1 MIDPKP
7 VSHPHTVSRPNQA
20 GYLDRAPR
28 NPDGSRRRIEIIDQ
42 TLRDGPQSWWGMK
55 LRKDMGLPIAGE
67 LDRTGFHTID
77 LVGSSIFEVLVRHC
91 KEDPWEQLISLSR
104 AMPRTTVRAGTRS
117 NGIVTFGLTAD
128 SVMDLWVQRLC
139 AHGIGSFWIYDGL
152 FNTDKI
158 GRLVKTAQAEGA
170 RAIPCILYADS
181 PFHTDEYYAART
193 RELVALGADGIE
205 LEDAAG
211 LLTPERTRSLVAA
224 IKTAAGALPVEIH
237 FHSNN
242 AMAPVNYLEGV
253 LAGADVVHTASRPLA
268 AGVSLPSTENTVANL
283 RYAGFDVD
291 LDETRFAPVAEH
303 LLRVAEYEDL
313 PVGQPAEYSLFLY
326 RHQLPGGMTGTFRNQ
341 LAARGMEDRFEE
353 VLDEMARV
361 RIELGYPVMA
371 TPFSQLV
378 GTQAV
383 LNVVTGTRYSV
394 VPDEVMIYAHGFYGT
409 PVAPLD
415 QDVLD
420 TIMSSAKAKSYADW
434 QPPQPSLAE
443 LRRRFGESISD
454 DELILRLLV
463 PESDIEIM
471 RATPQRNRDFAPTT
485 RQGRFIREVVET
497 SVGAYLHIDGP
508 GFELTLEGDH

>member
-1 MIDPKP
+1 M
-7 VSHPHTVSRPNQA
+7 T
-20 GYLDRAPR
+20 YLDCAPR
-28 NPDGSRRRIEIIDQ
+28 NADGSKKKIEIIDQ

-55 LRKDMGLPIAGE
+55 LRRDMGLPMAAE

-91 KEDPWEQLISLSR
+91 REDPWDQLISLSQ

-158 GRLVKTAQAEGA
+158 GRLVKTAQAHGA
-170 RAIPCILYADS
+170 AAVPCILYADS

-211 LLTPERTRSLVAA
+211 LLTPERTRTLVAA
-224 IKTAAGALPVEIH
+224 IKAAAGELPVEIH

-242 AMAPVNYLEGV
+242 ALAPINYLEGL

-268 AGVSLPSTENTVANL
+268 AGVSLPSTENTIANL

-291 LDETRFAPVAEH
+291 LDETRLPPVEQH
-303 LLRVAEYEDL
+303 LLRVAEYEAL
-313 PVGQPAEYSLFLY
+313 PVGQPAEFSLFQY
-326 RHQLPGGMTGTFRNQ
+326 RHQLPGGMAGTFKDQ
-341 LAARGMEDRFEE
+341 LRARGMEERFEE
-353 VLDEMARV
+353 VLDEMSRV
-361 RIELGYPVMA
+361 REELGYPVMA

-383 LNVVTGTRYSV
+383 LNVVSGKRYSV
-394 VPDEVMIYAHGFYGT
+394 VPDEVLIYAHGFYGN

-415 QDVLD
+415 QNVLD
-420 TIMSSAKAKSYADW
+420 TIMATPKAKSYTDW
-434 QPPQPSLAE
+434 QPPQPSLEE
-443 LRRRFGESISD
+443 LRERFGTGISD

-463 PESDIEIM
+463 PGNEIDVM
-471 RATPQRNRDFAPTT
+471 RATPARNRDFAPTT
-485 RQGRFIREVVET
+485 KEMQFVRELVET
-497 SVGAYLHIDGP
+497 SVGAYLHIESGD
-508 GFELTLEGDH
+508 FSLTLQGDH

>member
-1 MIDPKP
+1 M
-7 VSHPHTVSRPNQA
+7 S
-20 GYLDRAPR
+20 YLDCAPR
-28 NPDGSRRRIEIIDQ
+28 TAGGGRKRIEVIDQ

-55 LRKDMGLPIAGE
+55 LRKDMGLPMAAE

-77 LVGSSIFEVLVRHC
+77 LVGSSIFEVLARHC

-158 GRLVKTAQAEGA
+158 GRLVKTVQAEGA
-170 RAIPCILYADS
+170 KAVPCILYADS
-181 PFHTDEYYAART
+181 PYHTDEYYAART
-193 RELVALGADGIE
+193 RELVALGADAIE

-211 LLTPERTRSLVAA
+211 LLTPERARTLVGA
-224 IKTAAGALPVEIH
+224 IKAAAGELSVEIH

-242 AMAPVNYLEGV
+242 ALAPINYLEGL

-291 LDETRFAPVAEH
+291 LDESRFAPVAEH
-303 LLRVAEYEDL
+303 LLRVAEYESL

-326 RHQLPGGMTGTFRNQ
+326 RHQLPGGMTGTFKDQ
-341 LAARGMEDRFEE
+341 LRARGMEDRFEE

-361 RIELGYPVMA
+361 RTELGYPVMA

-378 GTQAV
+378 DTQAV
-383 LNVVTGTRYSV
+383 LNIVTGQRYAV
-394 VPDEVMIYAHGFYGT
+394 VPDEVMIYAQGFYGT
-409 PVAPLD
+409 PVTPFD

-420 TIMSSAKAKSYADW
+420 TIMSSPKAKSYRDW
-434 QPPQPSLAE
+434 EPPQPGLPE
-443 LRRRFGESISD
+443 LRERFGSSISD

-463 PESDIEIM
+463 PENDIDVM
-471 RATPQRNRDFAPTT
+471 RATPPRNRDFAPTT
-485 RQGRFIREVVET
+485 REVRFIRELVET
-497 SVGAYLHIDGP
+497 SIGAYLHIDGP
-508 GFELTLEGDH
+508 GFSLTLEGDH

>member
-1 MIDPKP
+1 MT
-7 VSHPHTVSRPNQA
+7 S
-20 GYLDRAPR
+20 YLDSAPR
-28 NPDGSRRRIEIIDQ
+28 LAGGGKRRIEIVDQ

-91 KEDPWEQLISLSR
+91 REDPWEQLISLSR
-104 AMPRTTVRAGTRS
+104 AMPQTTVRAGTRS

-128 SVMDLWVQRLC
+128 SVMDLWVQRLA

-152 FNTDKI
+152 FNVDKI
-158 GRLVKTAQAEGA
+158 GRLVKTAQAHGA
-170 RAIPCILYADS
+170 KAIPCILYADS

-193 RELVALGADGIE
+193 RELVATGADGIE

-211 LLTPERTRSLVAA
+211 LLTPERTRTLVAA
-224 IKTAAGALPVEIH
+224 IRAAAGELPVEIH

-242 AMAPVNYLEGV
+242 ALAPINYLEG
-253 LAGADVVHTASRPLA
+253 LLSGADIVHTASRPLA

-283 RYAGFDVD
+283 RYAGYEVD
-291 LDETRFAPVAEH
+291 LDESRFAAVEDH
-303 LLRVAEYEDL
+303 LLRVADYEAL

-326 RHQLPGGMTGTFRNQ
+326 RHQLPGGMTGTFKDQ
-341 LAARGMEDRFEE
+341 LRVRGMADRFEE
-353 VLDEMARV
+353 VLDEMSRV
-361 RIELGYPVMA
+361 RTELGYPVMA

-383 LNVVTGTRYSV
+383 LNVVSGKRYET
-394 VPDEVMIYAHGFYGT
+394 VPNEVLIYAHGFYGE

-415 QDVLD
+415 GNVLD
-420 TIMSSAKAKSYADW
+420 KIMSSPQAKNYQGW
-434 QPPQPSLAE
+434 EPPQPSLDE
-443 LRRRFGESISD
+443 LRERFGRDISD

-463 PESDIEIM
+463 PGPDIDAM
-471 RATPQRNRDFAPTT
+471 RATPPRNRDFSATSKDM
-485 RQGRFIREVVET
+485 RFIRELVET
-497 SVGAYLHIDGP
+497 SIGAYLQLDGP
-508 GFELTLEGDH
+508 NFSLTLQGDH

>member
-1 MIDPKP
+1 M
-7 VSHPHTVSRPNQA
+7 SS
-20 GYLDRAPR
+20 YLDSAPR
-28 NPDGSRRRIEIIDQ
+28 TASGGKRRIEIIDQ
-42 TLRDGPQSWWGMK
+42 TLRDGPQSWWGMR

-91 KEDPWEQLISLSR
+91 KEDPWEQLSSLAA
-104 AMPRTTVRAGTRS
+104 AMPKTTVRAGTRS

-128 SVMDLWVQRLC
+128 SVMDLWVQRLV

-181 PFHTDEYYAART
+181 PFHTDEYYAERT
-193 RELVALGADGIE
+193 RELVALGADAIE

-211 LLTPERTRSLVAA
+211 LLTPERTRTLVAA
-224 IKTAAGALPVEIH
+224 IKAAAGELPVEIH

-242 AMAPVNYLEGV
+242 AMAPVNYLEGL

-283 RYAGFDVD
+283 RYAGYDVD
-291 LDETRFAPVAEH
+291 LDESRLAPVEEH
-303 LLRVAEYEDL
+303 LLRVAEYEAL

-326 RHQLPGGMTGTFRNQ
+326 RHQLPGGMTGTFKDQ
-341 LAARGMEDRFEE
+341 LRARGMEDRFEE
-353 VLDEMARV
+353 VLDEMSRV
-361 RIELGYPVMA
+361 RTELGYPVMA

-383 LNVVTGTRYSV
+383 LNVVSGKRYEV
-394 VPDEVMIYAHGFYGT
+394 VPNEVLIYAHGFYGT
-409 PVAPLD
+409 PVTPLD
-415 QDVLD
+415 PNVLD
-420 TIMSSAKAKSYADW
+420 RIMSTPQAKNYRDW
-434 QPPQPSLAE
+434 EPPQPSLAE
-443 LRRRFGESISD
+443 LRQRFGIGISD

-463 PESDIEIM
+463 PEPDIEAM
-471 RATPQRNRDFAPTT
+471 RATPPRNRDFAATS
-485 RQGRFIREVVET
+485 REMRFVRELVET
-497 SVGAYLHIDGP
+497 SVGAYLHLDAP
-508 GFELTLEGDH
+508 NFSLTLEGDH

>member
-1 MIDPKP
+1 M
-7 VSHPHTVSRPNQA
+7 S
-20 GYLDRAPR
+20 YLDCAPR
-28 NPDGSRRRIEIIDQ
+28 TAGGGRKRIEVIDQ

-55 LRKDMGLPIAGE
+55 LRKDMGLPIAAE

-77 LVGSSIFEVLVRHC
+77 LVGSSIFEVLARHC

-128 SVMDLWVQRLC
+128 SVMDLWVQRLVRPRHRQLLDLRRPVQ
-139 AHGIGSFWIYDGL
+139 HGQDRPAGQDRA
-152 FNTDKI
+152 
-158 GRLVKTAQAEGA
+158 GRRGQGGPVHPVRRQSLPHRRVLRGPHARARRAGRGRDRARGRRRPADPGA
-170 RAIPCILYADS
+170 RPHPGRAIKA
-181 PFHTDEYYAART
+181 
-193 RELVALGADGIE
+193 
-205 LEDAAG
+205 AAG
-211 LLTPERTRSLVAA
+211 D
-224 IKTAAGALPVEIH
+224 LPVEIH

-242 AMAPVNYLEGV
+242 ALAPINYLEGL

-291 LDETRFAPVAEH
+291 LDESRFAPVAEH
-303 LLRVAEYEDL
+303 LLRVAEYESL

-326 RHQLPGGMTGTFRNQ
+326 RHQLPGGMTGTFKDQ
-341 LAARGMEDRFEE
+341 LKARGMEDRFEE

-361 RIELGYPVMA
+361 RTELGYPVMA

-383 LNVVTGTRYSV
+383 LNVVTGKRYSV
-394 VPDEVMIYAHGFYGT
+394 VPDEVMIYAQGFYGRPVT
-409 PVAPLD
+409 PFD

-420 TIMSSAKAKSYADW
+420 TIMSSPKAKSYRDW
-434 QPPQPSLAE
+434 EPPQPGLPE
-443 LRRRFGESISD
+443 LRERFGSSISD

-463 PESDIEIM
+463 PENDIDVM

-485 RQGRFIREVVET
+485 RQVRFIRELVET

-508 GFELTLEGDH
+508 GFSLTLEGDH

>member
-1 MIDPKP
+1 M
-7 VSHPHTVSRPNQA
+7 T
-20 GYLDRAPR
+20 YLDVAPR
-28 NPDGSRRRIEIIDQ
+28 TAGGGRRKIEIIDQ
-42 TLRDGPQSWWGMK
+42 TLRDGPQSWWGM
-55 LRKDMGLPIAGE
+55 RMRRDMGLPIAGE

-77 LVGSSIFEVLVRHC
+77 LVGSSIFEVLARHC
-91 KEDPWEQLISLSR
+91 REDPWEQLTSLSR
-104 AMPRTTVRAGTRS
+104 AMPRTTIRAGTRS

-128 SVMDLWVQRLC
+128 SVMDLWVRRLV

-152 FNTDKI
+152 FNLDKI
-158 GRLVKTAQAEGA
+158 GRLARTAQAEGA
-170 RAIPCILYADS
+170 KAIACILYADS
-181 PFHTDEYYAART
+181 PYHTDEYYAERT
-193 RELVALGADGIE
+193 KELVALGVDGIE

-211 LLTPERTRSLVAA
+211 LLTPQRTRSLVTA
-224 IKTAAGALPVEIH
+224 IKQAAGDLPVEIH

-242 AMAPVNYLEGV
+242 ALAPINYLEGV
-253 LAGADVVHTASRPLA
+253 LAGADIVHTASKPLA

-291 LDETRFAPVAEH
+291 LDESRFAPVAEH

-326 RHQLPGGMTGTFRNQ
+326 RHQLPGGMTGTFKNQ
-341 LAARGMEDRFEE
+341 LRQHGMEDRFEE

-361 RIELGYPVMA
+361 REELGYPVMA

-383 LNVVTGTRYSV
+383 LNVVTGKRYSV
-394 VPDEVMIYAHGFYGT
+394 VPDEVMIYVHGFYGK
-409 PVAPLD
+409 PVGPLD

-420 TIMSSAKAKSYADW
+420 TIMSSAKAKTYSDW
-434 QPPQPSLAE
+434 EPPQPSLEE
-443 LRRRFGESISD
+443 LRKRFGGSISD

-463 PESDIEIM
+463 PESDVEAM

-485 RQGRFIREVVET
+485 EEGRFIRRLVET
-497 SVGAYLHIDGP
+497 AVGSYLHIEGP

>member
-1 MIDPKP
+1 M
-7 VSHPHTVSRPNQA
+7 S
-20 GYLDRAPR
+20 YLDVAPR
-28 NPDGSRRRIEIIDQ
+28 TADGRRKKIEIIDQ

-91 KEDPWEQLISLSR
+91 REDPWEQLISLSK

-128 SVMDLWVQRLC
+128 SVMDLWVQRLS

-158 GRLVKTAQAEGA
+158 GRLVKTVQAEGA
-170 RAIPCILYADS
+170 AAVPCILFADS
-181 PFHTDEYYAART
+181 PFHTDEYYADRT

-211 LLTPERTRSLVAA
+211 LLTPERTRGLVAA
-224 IKTAAGALPVEIH
+224 IKGAAGDLPVEIH

-242 AMAPVNYLEGV
+242 ALAPLNYLEGV

-303 LLRVAEYEDL
+303 LLRVAEYEAL
-313 PVGQPAEYSLFLY
+313 PVGQPAEYSLFQY
-326 RHQLPGGMTGTFRNQ
+326 RHQLPGGMAGTFKDQ
-341 LAARGMEDRFEE
+341 LRARGMEQRFEE
-353 VLDEMARV
+353 VLDEMSRV
-361 RIELGYPVMA
+361 RQELGYPVMA

-383 LNVVTGTRYSV
+383 LNVVTGQRYSV
-394 VPDEVMIYAHGFYGT
+394 VPDEVLIYAHGFYGRPVT
-409 PVAPLD
+409 PID
-415 QDVLD
+415 ENVLD
-420 TIMSSAKAKSYADW
+420 TIMSSPKAKSYADW
-434 QPPQPSLAE
+434 EPPQPSLAE
-443 LRRRFGESISD
+443 LRQRFGGSISD

-463 PESDIEIM
+463 PENDIDVM
-471 RATPQRNRDFAPTT
+471 RATPQRNRDFAATT
-485 RQGRFIREVVET
+485 REMRFIRELVET
-497 SVGAYLHIDGP
+497 SVGAYLRIDGP
-508 GFELTLEGDH
+508 EFSLTLEGDH

>member
-1 MIDPKP
+1 M
-7 VSHPHTVSRPNQA
+7 S
-20 GYLDRAPR
+20 YLDCAPR
-28 NPDGSRRRIEIIDQ
+28 NTDGSRRTIDIVDQ
-42 TLRDGPQSWWGMK
+42 TLRDGPQSWWGMR
-55 LRKDMGLPIAGE
+55 LRKDMGLPMATD

-91 KEDPWEQLISLSR
+91 KEDPWDQLISLSK

-152 FNTDKI
+152 FNMDKI
-158 GRLVKTAQAEGA
+158 GRLVKTVQAEGA
-170 RAIPCILYADS
+170 QAIPCILYADT
-181 PFHTDEYYAART
+181 PYHTDEYYAART
-193 RELVALGADGIE
+193 RELVATGADGIE

-211 LLTPERTRSLVAA
+211 LLTPDRTRSLVAA
-224 IKTAAGALPVEIH
+224 IKGAAGDLPVEIH

-253 LAGADVVHTASRPLA
+253 LAGADRVHTASRPLA

-291 LDETRFAPVAEH
+291 LDDSYFAAVEEH
-303 LLRVAEYEDL
+303 LLRVADYEEL
-313 PVGQPAEYSLFLY
+313 PVGQPAEYSLFQY
-326 RHQLPGGMTGTFRNQ
+326 RHQLPGGMAGTFKAQ
-341 LAARGMEDRFEE
+341 LRDRGMEDRFEE
-353 VLDEMARV
+353 VLDEMSVV
-361 RIELGYPVMA
+361 REELGYPVMA

-383 LNVVTGTRYSV
+383 LNVVTGSRYSV
-394 VPDEVMIYAHGFYGT
+394 VPDEVMIYANGFYGK

-415 QDVLD
+415 PNVLD
-420 TIMSSAKAKSYADW
+420 KIMSSPKAKSFENW
-434 QPPQPSLAE
+434 EPPQPSLAD
-443 LRRRFGESISD
+443 LRAKFGGSISD

-463 PESDIEIM
+463 PESDIDVM
-471 RATPQRNRDFAPTT
+471 RATPRRQRDFSPTSRQT
-485 RQGRFIREVVET
+485 RYIQDLVET
-497 SVGAYLHIDGP
+497 AVGAYLHIEAGD
-508 GFELTLEGDH
+508 FSLTLEGDH

>member
-1 MIDPKP
+1 M
-7 VSHPHTVSRPNQA
+7 S
-20 GYLDRAPR
+20 YLDVAPK
-28 NPDGSRRRIEIIDQ
+28 NADGSRRKIAIIDQ

-91 KEDPWEQLISLSR
+91 KEDPWEQLISLSK

-158 GRLVKTAQAEGA
+158 GRLVKTVQADGA
-170 RAIPCILYADS
+170 VAVPCILYADS
-181 PFHTDEYYAART
+181 PYHTDEYYADRT

-224 IKTAAGALPVEIH
+224 IKGAAGDLPVEIH

-242 AMAPVNYLEGV
+242 ALAPLNYLEGV

-283 RYAGFDVD
+283 RYAGFDVE

-303 LLRVAEYEDL
+303 LLRVAEYEAL
-313 PVGQPAEYSLFLY
+313 PVGQPAEYSLFQY
-326 RHQLPGGMTGTFRNQ
+326 RHQLPGGMAGTFKDQ
-341 LAARGMEDRFEE
+341 LRARGMEERFEE
-353 VLDEMARV
+353 VLDEMSRV
-361 RIELGYPVMA
+361 REELGYPVMA

-383 LNVVTGTRYSV
+383 LNVVTGQRYSV
-394 VPDEVMIYAHGFYGT
+394 VPDEVMIYAHGFYGR

-415 QDVLD
+415 QNVLD
-420 TIMSSAKAKSYADW
+420 TIMSSAKARSYADW
-434 QPPQPSLAE
+434 QPPQPSLDE
-443 LRRRFGESISD
+443 LRQRFGSSISD

-463 PESDIEIM
+463 PENDIDVM
-471 RATPQRNRDFAPTT
+471 RATPQRNRDFAATT
-485 RQGRFIREVVET
+485 KEMRFIRELVET

-508 GFELTLEGDH
+508 GFSLTLEGDH

>member
-1 MIDPKP
+1 MT
-7 VSHPHTVSRPNQA
+7 S
-20 GYLDRAPR
+20 YLDSAPR
-28 NPDGSRRRIEIIDQ
+28 TADGGKRHIEVIDQ
-42 TLRDGPQSWWGMK
+42 TLRDGPQSWWGMR
-55 LRKDMGLPIAGE
+55 LRKDMGLPIAGQ

-77 LVGSSIFEVLVRHC
+77 LVGSSIFEVLARHC
-91 KEDPWEQLISLSR
+91 KEDPWEQLSSLSA

-128 SVMDLWVQRLC
+128 SVMDLWVQRLV

-211 LLTPERTRSLVAA
+211 LLTPERTRTLVTA
-224 IKTAAGALPVEIH
+224 IKAAAGDLPVEIH

-242 AMAPVNYLEGV
+242 AMAPINYLEGV
-253 LAGADVVHTASRPLA
+253 LAGADIVHTASRPLA

-283 RYAGFDVD
+283 HYAGYAVD
-291 LDETRFAPVAEH
+291 LDESCFAGVEEH
-303 LLRVAEYEDL
+303 LLRVAEYEAL

-326 RHQLPGGMTGTFRNQ
+326 RHQLPGGMTGTFKDQ
-341 LAARGMEDRFEE
+341 LRARGMEDRFEE
-353 VLDEMARV
+353 VLDEMAQV
-361 RIELGYPVMA
+361 RTELGYPVMA

-383 LNVVTGTRYSV
+383 LNVVTGKRYEV
-394 VPDEVMIYAHGFYGT
+394 VPNEVLIYAHGFYGT
-409 PVAPLD
+409 PVTPLD
-415 QDVLD
+415 ENVLD
-420 TIMSSAKAKSYADW
+420 RIMTTPQAKNFKEW
-434 QPPQPSLAE
+434 EPPQPSLDE
-443 LRRRFGESISD
+443 LRQRFGAGISD

-463 PESDIEIM
+463 PEPDIDAM
-471 RATPQRNRDFAPTT
+471 RATPPRNRDFTATSKEM
-485 RQGRFIREVVET
+485 RFVRELVET
-497 SVGAYLHIDGP
+497 SIGAYLKLDTP
-508 GFELTLEGDH
+508 NFSLTLQGDH

>member
-1 MIDPKP
+1 M
-7 VSHPHTVSRPNQA
+7 S
-20 GYLDRAPR
+20 YLDCAPR
-28 NPDGSRRRIEIIDQ
+28 TADGGKRRIEIVDQ
-42 TLRDGPQSWWGMK
+42 TLRDGPQSWWGMR
-55 LRKDMGLPIAGE
+55 LRKDMGLPMAGE

-104 AMPRTTVRAGTRS
+104 AMPQTTVRAGTRS

-158 GRLVKTAQAEGA
+158 GRLVKTVQAEGA
-170 RAIPCILYADS
+170 QALPCILFADS

-211 LLTPERTRSLVAA
+211 LLTPERTRTLVAA
-224 IKTAAGALPVEIH
+224 IKGAAGDLPVEIH

-242 AMAPVNYLEGV
+242 ALAPVNYLEGL
-253 LAGADVVHTASRPLA
+253 LAGADRVHTASRPLA
-268 AGVSLPSTENTVANL
+268 AGVSLPSTENTIANL
-283 RYAGFDVD
+283 RYAGFEVD
-291 LDETRFAPVAEH
+291 LDESRLGPVEQH
-303 LLRVAEYEDL
+303 LLRVAEYEGL
-313 PVGQPAEYSLFLY
+313 PVGVPAEYSLFQY
-326 RHQLPGGMTGTFRNQ
+326 RHQLPGGMAGTFKDQ
-341 LAARGMEDRFEE
+341 LRARGMEDRFEE
-353 VLDEMARV
+353 VLDEMSRV
-361 RIELGYPVMA
+361 REELGYPVMA

-383 LNVVTGTRYSV
+383 LNVVTGKRYSV
-394 VPDEVMIYAHGFYGT
+394 IPDEVLIYAHGFYGE

-415 QDVLD
+415 PDVLD
-420 TIMSSAKAKSYADW
+420 TMMSSPKAKSYTDW
-434 QPPQPSLAE
+434 QPPQPGLEE
-443 LRRRFGESISD
+443 LRNRFGAGISD

-463 PESDIEIM
+463 PENDIDVM
-471 RATPQRNRDFAPTT
+471 RATPVRSRDFAPTT
-485 RQGRFIREVVET
+485 REMRFVRELVET
-497 SVGAYLHIDGP
+497 SVGAYLHVEAGD
-508 GFELTLEGDH
+508 FSLTLQGDH

>member
-1 MIDPKP
+1 M
-7 VSHPHTVSRPNQA
+7 T
-20 GYLDRAPR
+20 YLDVAPE
-28 NPDGSRRRIEIIDQ
+28 RRKIEIIDQ

-55 LRKDMGLPIAGE
+55 LRRDMGLPMAAE

-77 LVGSSIFEVLVRHC
+77 LVGSSIFEVLARHC
-91 KEDPWEQLISLSR
+91 KEDPWEQLISLSK

-128 SVMDLWVQRLC
+128 SVMDLWVQRLV

-170 RAIPCILYADS
+170 KAIPCILYADS

-193 RELVALGADGIE
+193 KELVALGADGIE

-211 LLTPERTRSLVAA
+211 LLTPERTRTLVRA
-224 IKTAAGALPVEIH
+224 IKQAAGTLPVEIH

-242 AMAPVNYLEGV
+242 ALAPINYLEGV
-253 LAGADVVHTASRPLA
+253 LAGADVVHTASQPLA
-268 AGVSLPSTENTVANL
+268 AGVSLPSTENTVSNL
-283 RYAGFDVD
+283 RYAGYDVE
-291 LDETRFAPVAEH
+291 LDESRFAPVAEH
-303 LLRVAEYEDL
+303 LRRVAEYENL

-326 RHQLPGGMTGTFRNQ
+326 RHQLPGGMSGTFKDQ
-341 LAARGMEDRFEE
+341 LKARGMADRFEE
-353 VLDEMARV
+353 VLDEMSRV
-361 RIELGYPVMA
+361 REELGYPVMA

-383 LNVVTGTRYSV
+383 LNVVTGKRYSV
-394 VPDEVMIYAHGFYGT
+394 VPDEVMIYANGFYGR

-415 QDVLD
+415 QNVLD
-420 TIMSSAKAKSYADW
+420 TIMSSAKAKSYKDW
-434 QPPQPSLAE
+434 EPPQPSLTE
-443 LRRRFGESISD
+443 LRERFGGSISD

-463 PESDIEIM
+463 PENDVEIM

-485 RQGRFIREVVET
+485 KEARFIRELVET

>member
-1 MIDPKP
+1 M
-7 VSHPHTVSRPNQA
+7 S
-20 GYLDRAPR
+20 YLDCAPHSESGGR
-28 NPDGSRRRIEIIDQ
+28 KKIEVIDQ
-42 TLRDGPQSWWGMK
+42 TLRDGPQSWWGMRM
-55 LRKDMGLPIAGE
+55 RKDMGLPIAAE
-67 LDRTGFHTID
+67 LDRSGFHTID

-104 AMPRTTVRAGTRS
+104 AMPKTTVRAGTRS

-152 FNTDKI
+152 FNIDKI

-170 RAIPCILYADS
+170 EAIPCILYADS
-181 PFHTDEYYAART
+181 PYHTDEYYAERT

-211 LLTPERTRSLVAA
+211 LLTPARTRTLVTA
-224 IKTAAGALPVEIH
+224 IKQAAGDVPVEIH

-242 AMAPVNYLEGV
+242 GMAPLNYLEGL
-253 LAGADVVHTASRPLA
+253 LAGADRVHSASRPLA
-268 AGVSLPSTENTVANL
+268 AGVSLPSNENTLANL

-291 LDETRFAPVAEH
+291 VDESHFKPVEDH
-303 LLRVAEYEDL
+303 LLRVAEYEAL
-313 PVGQPAEYSLFLY
+313 PVGQPAEFSLYLY
-326 RHQLPGGMTGTFRNQ
+326 RHQLPGGMTGTFKDQ
-341 LAARGMEDRFEE
+341 LKARGMGDRFEE
-353 VLDEMARV
+353 VLDEMSQV
-361 RIELGYPVMA
+361 REELGYPVMA

-383 LNVVTGTRYSV
+383 LNVVTGKRYSV
-394 VPDEVMIYAHGFYGT
+394 VPDEVLIYAHGFYGK

-415 QDVLD
+415 QNVLD
-420 TIMSSAKAKSYADW
+420 TIMATPKAKSYKEW
-434 QPPQPSLAE
+434 QAPQPSLSE
-443 LRRRFGESISD
+443 LRQRFGKDISD

-463 PESDIEIM
+463 PENDIDVM
-471 RATPQRNRDFAPTT
+471 RATPQRNRDFAPTSK
-485 RQGRFIREVVET
+485 QARFIRELVET

-508 GFELTLEGDH
+508 GFSLTLDGDH

>member
-1 MIDPKP
+1 M
-7 VSHPHTVSRPNQA
+7 S
-20 GYLDRAPR
+20 YLDVAPR
-28 NPDGSRRRIEIIDQ
+28 TPGGGRRKIEIIDQ

-55 LRKDMGLPIAGE
+55 LRRDMGLPIAGE

-77 LVGSSIFEVLVRHC
+77 LVGSSIFEVLARHC
-91 KEDPWEQLISLSR
+91 QEDPWEQLISLSR

-128 SVMDLWVQRLC
+128 SVMDLWVQRLV

-170 RAIPCILYADS
+170 KAIPCILYADS

-193 RELVALGADGIE
+193 RELVALGCDGIE

-211 LLTPERTRSLVAA
+211 LLTPDRSRSLVSA
-224 IKTAAGALPVEIH
+224 IKTAAGDLPVEIH

-242 AMAPVNYLEGV
+242 ALAPLNYLEGV
-253 LAGADVVHTASRPLA
+253 LAGAEVVHTASQPLA

-283 RYAGFDVD
+283 RYAGFEVD
-291 LDETRFAPVAEH
+291 LDESRFAPVAEH

-326 RHQLPGGMTGTFRNQ
+326 RHQLPGGMSGTFKDQ
-341 LAARGMEDRFEE
+341 LKARGMADRFEE
-353 VLDEMARV
+353 VLDEMSRV
-361 RIELGYPVMA
+361 REELGYPVMA

-383 LNVVTGTRYSV
+383 LNVVTGDRYSV
-394 VPDEVMIYAHGFYGT
+394 VPDEVMIYANGFYGT

-415 QDVLD
+415 QNVLD
-420 TIMSSAKAKSYADW
+420 TIMSSAKAKSYQEW
-434 QPPQPSLAE
+434 EPPQPSLVE
-443 LRRRFGESISD
+443 LRQRFGGDISD

-463 PESDIEIM
+463 PERDIDVM

-485 RQGRFIREVVET
+485 RQMRFVRELVET
-497 SVGAYLHIDGP
+497 SVGAYLHIETDD
-508 GFELTLEGDH
+508 FTLTLEGDH

>member
-1 MIDPKP
+1 M
-7 VSHPHTVSRPNQA
+7 S
-20 GYLDRAPR
+20 YLDRAPR
-28 NPDGSRRRIEIIDQ
+28 TAGGGRKKIEIIDQ

-55 LRKDMGLPIAGE
+55 LRKDMGLPMAAE

-91 KEDPWEQLISLSR
+91 REDPWEQLISLSE

-158 GRLVKTAQAEGA
+158 GRLVKTVQSEGA
-170 RAIPCILYADS
+170 QAIPCILYADS

-211 LLTPERTRSLVAA
+211 LLTPERTRTLVAA
-224 IKTAAGALPVEIH
+224 IKGAAGELPVEIH

-242 AMAPVNYLEGV
+242 ALAPINYLEGL
-253 LAGADVVHTASRPLA
+253 LAGADRVHTASRPLA
-268 AGVSLPSTENTVANL
+268 AGVSLPSTENTIANL

-291 LDETRFAPVAEH
+291 LDESRLSPVEEH
-303 LLRVAEYEDL
+303 LLRVAEYEAL
-313 PVGQPAEYSLFLY
+313 PVGTPAEYSLFQY
-326 RHQLPGGMTGTFRNQ
+326 RHQLPGGMAGTFKDQ
-341 LAARGMEDRFEE
+341 LRARGMEERFEE
-353 VLDEMARV
+353 VLDEMSRV
-361 RIELGYPVMA
+361 REELGYPVMA

-383 LNVVTGTRYSV
+383 LNVVTGSRYSV
-394 VPDEVMIYAHGFYGT
+394 VPDEVLIYAHGFYGK

-415 QDVLD
+415 GNVLD
-420 TIMSSAKAKSYADW
+420 TIMSSPKAKAYTDW

-443 LRRRFGESISD
+443 LRERFGGSISD

-463 PESDIEIM
+463 PENDIDVM
-471 RATPQRNRDFAPTT
+471 RATPQRNRDFAPST
-485 RQGRFIREVVET
+485 REMRFVRELVET
-497 SVGAYLHIDGP
+497 SVGAYLHIEAGDLS
-508 GFELTLEGDH
+508 LTLEGDH